1 MTVIIVSVII
11 QYRTSSIKLYF
22 FSSIS
27 SQLKYLGSGYIV
39 AIMAPIPFILCSEY
53 YTGSG

>member
-11 QYRTSSIKLYF
+11 QYRTSSIKLY
-22 FSSIS
+22 SIS

-39 AIMAPIPFILCSEY
+39 AIMAPIPLH
-53 YTGSG
+53 TLLRVLHW